1 MKPNIWWTKFRKKVN
16 ETSSHIKKINGF
28 LLKSGNNDNAIRILY
43 KIVEITLE
51 NLYFEING
59 FDQREPPPPLSPY
72 ASEFFQTFVH
82 DSVILVF
89 S

>member
-1 MKPNIWWTKFRKKVN
+1 MNKIKKKVN

-51 NLYFEING
+51 NLHFEING
-59 FDQREPPPPLSPY
+59 FDQREPPPPFHPMQVS
-72 ASEFFQTFVH
+72 FFKPLYMIR
-82 DSVILVF
+82 S